1 MPACSFPAR
10 RLLPSTVRQWPGFL
24 LYASPRTIRS
34 PPRIP
39 SELHSY
45 SRPGRPALASWFFCR
60 LSFLSCMAYSP
71 LPLAPC
77 GDRSGLR
84 SFLVSQAILATL
96 PSADFCRPVRM
107 DCSTLSFEFETNSR
121 SPEVSST
128 AFSAQPPDLQ
138 PVPLMDTDFAVTCT
152 LVRHRMPQIRFLY
165 IGSRLCSTLPS
176 DVLSRGRRCVSL

>member
-1 MPACSFPAR
+1 MLAVFPLADFLHQLFANGLAFCFMLRHKRFGPFRKGRRSFTPT
-10 RLLPSTVRQWPGFL
+10 LLRKAST
-24 LYASPRTIRS
+24 
-34 PPRIP
+34 
-39 SELHSY
+39 
-45 SRPGRPALASWFFCR
+45 SWFFCR

-71 LPLAPC
+71 LPLTPC

-107 DCSTLSFEFETNSR
+107 DCSTLSFDFETNGR

-128 AFSAQPPDLQ
+128 AFGAQLPDLQ
-138 PVPLMDTDFAVTCT
+138 PVPLMDTDFAVMCP

-165 IGSRLCSTLPS
+165 IGSHLCYALLS
-176 DVLSRGRRCVSL
+176 DFTSR